1 MSTAT
6 EIDIDVLAS
15 MFEYTQ
21 WWVMQLGLITYN
33 IVEKTFINFVWSR
46 NVRLPDNLC
55 RLKIEITFFKNI
67 NNFSVAM
74 HEKKVSSY
82 YLCTNFLRKD
92 KDFF

>member
-6 EIDIDVLAS
+6 EIDIDVLPS

-46 NVRLPDNLC
+46 NARLPDNLC

-74 HEKKVSSY
+74 HEKKSVWLLFMY
-82 YLCTNFLRKD
+82 KFP
-92 KDFF
+92 